1 MQGYADYFLKIKP
14 FIKMDKFTINFSANQ
29 KLPNGYSVE
38 FWESDEHYHF
48 TTPDENFESE
58 IYCTRFM
65 ARKACLK
72 YIASLI
78 SA

>member
-1 MQGYADYFLKIKP
+1 MET
-14 FIKMDKFTINFSANQ
+14 FTINFPANQ
-29 KLPNGYSVE
+29 KLPGGYSVE

-58 IYCTRFM
+58 AYCDRFM

-72 YIASLI
+72 YITSLI
-78 SA
+78 TAQ